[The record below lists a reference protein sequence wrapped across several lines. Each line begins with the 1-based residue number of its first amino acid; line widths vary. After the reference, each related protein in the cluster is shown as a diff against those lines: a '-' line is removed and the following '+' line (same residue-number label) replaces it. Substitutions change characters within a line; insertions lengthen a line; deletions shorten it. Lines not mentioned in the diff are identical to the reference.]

1 MVQKPTVLPYF
12 SQSLLRW
19 PLVNIYCNNFLKL
32 LLKLEAICLKAW
44 TCTWKAQYNEKLLK
58 WNNFWYCCLWSS
70 HLGFALPWIFFFF
83 FCQSLS
89 ACWRRQQRPT
99 PVLVPGKS
107 HRRRSLG
114 GCSHAVA
121 KSRTRLSDFTFTFH
135 FCWGPAPADPG
146 YSKERWH
153 RPPIYLNIHQR
164 YKE

>member
-44 TCTWKAQYNEKLLK
+44 TCTWKAQYNEKFLK

-83 FCQSLS
+83 FLPVSLS
-89 ACWRRQQRPT
+89 LLEKATATHSSTLAWKIPQT
-99 PVLVPGKS
+99 EEPGGLQPCGRKKS
-107 HRRRSLG
+107 DTTKWLH
-114 GCSHAVA
+114 
-121 KSRTRLSDFTFTFH
+121 FH
-135 FCWGPAPADPG
+135 FSLLLGSSPG
-146 YSKERWH
+146 WSRVFKGEMASATYLFKYSSK
-153 RPPIYLNIHQR
+153 I
-164 YKE
+164 